1 MSERASSGTPALTY
15 HPLSIGAHWLT
26 LALLIAVYA
35 LIELRG
41 VYPKGSDA
49 RELMKTWHNMLGL
62 TVFGLLFVRLAL
74 RVVYRAPPIM
84 PPPPAWQDTL
94 ARAMHWALY
103 AFLLV
108 MPLLGW
114 MVLSA
119 KGKPIPLFGLDLP
132 ALMAP
137 DRTTAK
143 ALEGFHEF
151 IGNVGF
157 ALIGLHAAAA
167 LWHHYAMRDDTLH
180 HMWPPAR
187 PAQPA
192 PSAGHELEWE
202 QDRP

>member
-1 MSERASSGTPALTY
+1 MLEPSIPRAATAPGTY

-26 LALLIAVYA
+26 LALLAAIYA
-35 LIELRG
+35 LIEMRG
-41 VYPKGSDA
+41 IFPKSSDA
-49 RELMKTWHNMLGL
+49 HQLMKTWHNMLGL
-62 TVFGLLFVRLAL
+62 TVFGLVFVRLAL
-74 RVVYRAPPIM
+74 RAVYPAPSID

-114 MVLSA
+114 MLLSA
-119 KGKPIPLFGLDLP
+119 KGKPIPWFGLELP

-137 DRTTAK
+137 DRSTAK
-143 ALEGFHEF
+143 ALEEIHEV
-151 IGNVGF
+151 IGVLGYG
-157 ALIGLHAAAA
+157 LIGVHAAAA

-187 PAQPA
+187 PRPPA
-192 PSAGHELEWE
+192 GSAPRVAHEPE
-202 QDRP
+202 